1 MFQIKVITE
10 PVSLSDLRVIA
21 EHQFGSLVKAV
32 VNIETNIMAIGGEMH
47 ADEEAYLMNE
57 GSRQE
62 DLWGINIYP
71 DQPEENRVEF
81 DSMINIRPYMN
92 NRSRGVEN
100 PETQKKI
107 LSIVKQLVKE

>member
-10 PVSLSDLRVIA
+10 PILLSELRIMA

-32 VNIETNIMAIGGEMH
+32 VNIEKNIMAIGGEMH
-47 ADEEAYLMNE
+47 ADEEAHLMSE

-71 DQPEENRVEF
+71 DQPDENRVEF
-81 DSMINIRPYMN
+81 DSMINIRPYLN

-100 PETQKKI
+100 IETQKKI
-107 LSIVKQLVKE
+107 LSIVKQLIKE

>member
-10 PVSLSDLRVIA
+10 PISLSELREMA

-32 VNIETNIMAIGGEMH
+32 VNIETKILAVGGEMH
-47 ADEEAYLMNE
+47 ADEEAQMMSE

-71 DQPEENRVEF
+71 DQPEANRVEF

-92 NRSRGVEN
+92 NRSRSVEDA
-100 PETQKKI
+100 ETQKKI
-107 LSIVKQLVKE
+107 LAIVKKLVKE